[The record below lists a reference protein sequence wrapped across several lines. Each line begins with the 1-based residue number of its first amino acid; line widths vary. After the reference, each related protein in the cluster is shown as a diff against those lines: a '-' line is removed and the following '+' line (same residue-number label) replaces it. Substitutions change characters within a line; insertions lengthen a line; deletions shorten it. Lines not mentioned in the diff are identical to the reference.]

1 MTPAEH
7 AVLSARL
14 EGAGSPASPVKL
26 DGDEF
31 DQLLQWSSNER
42 LFGLLVAA
50 LEDGAVVVGSDDD
63 DHSDALERAG
73 DSHRSALR
81 NTLAAEATAI
91 QAVRV
96 LRSAGIEA
104 FVFKGS
110 ATAHLDYPDPAMRSF
125 YDADLHVSRAD
136 FGAAIDALVAAGYR
150 KSLTPMGARWERRFA
165 RACEM
170 RSSDGVE
177 LDLHAAVATGYFGT
191 VLDHEWLRR
200 SSCSVDL
207 GGELVSAFSL
217 PARTLISAYGVVL
230 SRGPG
235 LRLER
240 DLAQQLAALGDRWPE
255 LIESAG
261 YDGAAVIATALDVVS
276 ASFGDEVRHVDLA
289 AGLRACTP
297 SPHAT
302 RALRYAEKATR
313 AGWSADARSSMMA
326 LGATD
331 RFRFSAAVLASKSRR
346 F

>member
-14 EGAGSPASPVKL
+14 EGAAPTASPVTL

-50 LEDGAVVVGSDDD
+50 LEDGAVVVGSDHD
-63 DHSDALERAG
+63 DHLDALERAG

-81 NTLAAEATAI
+81 NTLAAEATAV

-96 LRSAGIEA
+96 LRSARIEA

-125 YDADLHVSRAD
+125 YDADLHVNRAD
-136 FGAAIDALVAAGYR
+136 FGAAIDALVADGYR
-150 KSLTPMGARWERRFA
+150 KSPTPMSARWERRFA

-177 LDLHAAVATGYFGT
+177 LDLHAAVATGYFGM
-191 VLDHEWLRR
+191 VLDHDLLRR
-200 SSCSVDL
+200 SSCSVDM
-207 GGELVSAFSL
+207 GGEPVSAFSL

-240 DLAQQLAALGDRWPE
+240 DLAQQLANLGDRWPE
-255 LIESAG
+255 LIELAG
-261 YDGAAVIATALDVVS
+261 YDGTAVIAKALDVIS
-276 ASFGDEVRHVDLA
+276 ATFGDDAPHVDLA
-289 AGLRACTP
+289 AGLGASTP
-297 SPHAT
+297 SPPAM
-302 RALRYAEKATR
+302 RALRHAEEATH

-326 LGATD
+326 LGAID
-331 RFRFSAAVLASKSRR
+331 RVRFTTGVVTSRFGR
-346 F
+346 R